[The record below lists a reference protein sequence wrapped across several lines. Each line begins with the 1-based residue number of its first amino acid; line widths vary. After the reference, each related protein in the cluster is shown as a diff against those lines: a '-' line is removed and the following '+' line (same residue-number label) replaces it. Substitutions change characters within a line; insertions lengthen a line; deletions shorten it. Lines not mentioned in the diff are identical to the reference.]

1 MKASPASDHLYK
13 VQDLI
18 LSNLLPKEQA
28 WAFHHD
34 FAQVSE
40 WQGTQRYT
48 AGRGIL
54 DNQSQSSRQ
63 RLLGKSEMRPWISQR
78 DATYATYFV
87 GGFTDFGAMVG
98 GCSVCH
104 AQQLLG
110 TYWGR
115 DELGTRNGP
124 ELLVETED

>member
-1 MKASPASDHLYK
+1 MVNMTEYIKNIISDFPEEIISMKASPASDHLYK

-54 DNQSQSSRQ
+54 DNQSQSSQ
-63 RLLGKSEMRPWISQR
+63 
-78 DATYATYFV
+78 
-87 GGFTDFGAMVG
+87 
-98 GCSVCH
+98 
-104 AQQLLG
+104 
-110 TYWGR
+110 
-115 DELGTRNGP
+115 
-124 ELLVETED
+124 